1 MAPASPRPLHVDAVL
16 GLEPVL
22 IRVSGDLD
30 MDGVPSLTTVLEP
43 LMAKRV
49 ELDLANVTF
58 IDSSGVNALLSHHER
73 SRAAGGRLV
82 VLQPSRAVRQILQL
96 LGVDK
101 LLAEQPRTEDRHDPG
116 ESAPGMP

>member
-1 MAPASPRPLHVDAVL
+1 MAPASPQPLHVDAVL

-22 IRVSGDLD
+22 IRACGDLD
-30 MDGVPSLTTVLEP
+30 MDSMPSLTTVLEP
-43 LMAKRV
+43 LLAERV

-82 VLQPSRAVRQILQL
+82 VLHPSKAVRQVLQL
-96 LGVDK
+96 LGVER
-101 LLAEQPRTEDRHDPG
+101 LLAAQHRGDGKHDLG
-116 ESAPGMP
+116 EGTDL